1 MTFAKYFMKIPFQK
15 LLVIIGIAA
24 LAVPF
29 LEVSVTNQ
37 VRDSFDDFT
46 NVSKGFIVVFMG
58 VIACGFAIFIL
69 QVVKWFKK

>member
-1 MTFAKYFMKIPFQK
+1 MKIYPFQK
-15 LLVIIGIAA
+15 VLVIIGIAA

-29 LEVSVTNQ
+29 LEVAVTNQ

-58 VIACGFAIFIL
+58 VIACGLCIFIL
-69 QVVKWFKK
+69 QFSKWFRK